1 MIRKLFGRIF
11 RKLRMLW
18 QWVCGRGWKPDRMA
32 MSGVIVAVLDG
43 PGGRRVH
50 RTHNI
55 VTTAG
60 DVFCAQK
67 IAGETPT
74 NAFANLEL
82 GSKAVPTTSKA
93 STTSSITKIN
103 NTEKPPSVGYP
114 KANDSD
120 PDNTEGGTN
129 VTTWKYAYGKAD
141 FNAPSI
147 TEGIIKV
154 ASAGDGQPVLCHF
167 AFASAFEKTAN
178 DTLTV
183 FYNLESKGV

>member
-1 MIRKLFGRIF
+1 MLRKLKI
-11 RKLRMLW
+11 LW
-18 QWVCGRGWKPDRMA
+18 QWVCGKDWKPDRMA

-50 RTHNI
+50 KTHNI
-55 VTTAG
+55 VTDAG
-60 DVFCAQK
+60 DIFCAQK
-67 IAGETPT
+67 VAGEAVT
-74 NAFANLEL
+74 NAFANMEL
-82 GSKAVPTTSKA
+82 GSTAAPNTGKN

-103 NTEKPPSVGYP
+103 NTEKAPSAGYP
-114 KANDSD
+114 KTNDD
-120 PDNTEGGTN
+120 DVDNTEGGVN
-129 VTTWKYAYGKAD
+129 IATWKYAYGKAD

-154 ASAGDGQPVLCHF
+154 ASAGAGEPVLCHF
-167 AFASAFEKTAN
+167 AFTAAFEKTAN

>member
-1 MIRKLFGRIF
+1 MIKGL
-11 RKLRMLW
+11 KTLW
-18 QWVCGRGWKPDRMA
+18 QYFKRRGMDKMA
-32 MSGVIVAVLDG
+32 MSGVVVAVLDG
-43 PGGRRVH
+43 PDGKRVH

-55 VTTAG
+55 VTDAG
-60 DVFCAQK
+60 DTFCAQRV
-67 IAGETPT
+67 AGETPA

-82 GSKAVPTTSKA
+82 GSKATPTTSKA

-103 NTEKPPSVGYP
+103 NTEKAHSAGYP
-114 KANDSD
+114 KTNDND
-120 PDNTEGGTN
+120 PDNTGGGVN
-129 VTTWKYAYGKAD
+129 VVTWKYVYGKAD